1 MHRYTPASG
10 ALQRTKG
17 RSQGATSTAAPTP
30 LQTVTGCKSMLLT
43 ILSHALAL
51 RRTVPPTAYA
61 HPHLLR
67 TPLLR
72 QRVAKRMRRRRHAP
86 PKLQVHPAT
95 TTRRDC
101 VDCTHCGTLSPRPFA
116 SSQVRRQQPKLLP
129 ACGEGRRTKK
139 HKSIVSTRPFRP
151 QSLNISVRRN
161 FCANIAQNLTASQRC
176 LTSILEGRE
185 TRSQGITLSTRTTET
200 RMLKSRS
207 GVRHVTSTSSATPAD
222 T

>member
-101 VDCTHCGTLSPRPFA
+101 VDCTHIIFQAGRFFA
-116 SSQVRRQQPKLLP
+116 GAPS
-129 ACGEGRRTKK
+129 ATEATA
-139 HKSIVSTRPFRP
+139 
-151 QSLNISVRRN
+151 SVRRGKTN
-161 FCANIAQNLTASQRC
+161 KEAQVDRFNSAFPAPVVKYISETQFLCEYCSELDGKPKMLNLHPR
-176 LTSILEGRE
+176 G
-185 TRSQGITLSTRTTET
+185 
-200 RMLKSRS
+200 
-207 GVRHVTSTSSATPAD
+207 P
-222 T
+222 